1 MKRYKGEIKI
11 RHEIKQKQFNSIQ
24 SIVER
29 EFPLD
34 HFVLLSTA
42 AFFSFLLLHLA
53 ASRFVCQWNVE
64 VPKAFLFPYKAVTWR
79 SSPGH
84 LLAAKSFLACLS
96 FFFFSPCALARRHGS
111 HFLFLSLFIC
121 AGSRLTHLVA

>member
-1 MKRYKGEIKI
+1 
-11 RHEIKQKQFNSIQ
+11 
-24 SIVER
+24 
-29 EFPLD
+29 
-34 HFVLLSTA
+34 LSTA

>member
-11 RHEIKQKQFNSIQ
+11 RHDIKQKQFNSIQ

-96 FFFFSPCALARRHGS
+96 FFFSPCALARRHGS